1 MATSTLH
8 FTVQGLTCADCA
20 MQLERAVKQVPDVRT
35 ISISVMTGTASVIA
49 TATGDDELQALADRL
64 GGIATPLGFTMSR
77 AAAAE
82 DAIATFDVAEGES
95 AVAAEVLRGIA
106 GVRSVKCLAG
116 GLHGRLAALSV
127 AYDPKAVGAR
137 TLLVACGPE
146 SLVVCRHSALKERDE
161 HVTRLAFAV
170 SLTVITIVLQYGVP
184 RGAGSYDAEFS
195 GLLSPR
201 VLLMWLLATIAAV
214 VFGAPLVRNAA
225 AAAWLS
231 RTMTMDTLVSIS
243 SGVAYVYALALIFA
257 SWATGSTVQGWCSC
271 EQVFQHRV
279 CTCTTC
285 GHFLGPQVLVNPHS
299 SPLQSY
305 LG

>member
-49 TATGDDELQALADRL
+49 TAMGDDELQALADRL

-82 DAIATFDVAEGES
+82 DAIATFDVVEGEC
-95 AVAAEVLRGIA
+95 AVAADALRGIA

-116 GLHGRLAALSV
+116 GLHGRLGALMV
-127 AYDPKAVGAR
+127 AYDPKAVGAH
-137 TLLVACGPE
+137 TLLVACGPD
-146 SLVVCRHSALKERDE
+146 SLVLCNHSALKERDE
-161 HVTRLAFAV
+161 HVTRLAFAI
-170 SLTVITIVLQYGVP
+170 SLTIATIVLQYGVP
-184 RGAGSYDAEFS
+184 HGAGSYDAELS

-201 VLLMWLLATIAAV
+201 VLVMWVLATIAAA
-214 VFGAPLVRNAA
+214 VFGAPLVKNAA
-225 AAAWLS
+225 AAAWFS

-257 SWATGSTVQGWCSC
+257 SWATESLVRGGCSC
-271 EQVFQHRV
+271 VRF
-279 CTCTTC
+279 C
-285 GHFLGPQVLVNPHS
+285 
-299 SPLQSY
+299 
-305 LG
+305 